1 MFNQDIF
8 RKGEKRSA
16 PLSAWQ
22 LSTWR
27 FTWLISWGIL
37 QIATWF
43 CKCHSNKYTAAVY
56 MSGECEFKQTNSW
69 NKKKQMGTPK
79 GIYKWY
85 QQNKRFWNQLTAGAS
100 HGWELPSFPIAS
112 KEHSLVNTIG
122 TFKKPIKVAWH
133 FVHQTC
139 VERTS
144 LVLRWEVVIWCRQVR
159 NCEGLRFMDGF
170 ERGKGKRKQ
179 MQLMLMT
186 SKTLM

>member
-1 MFNQDIF
+1 MGFY
-8 RKGEKRSA
+8 
-16 PLSAWQ
+16 
-22 LSTWR
+22 
-27 FTWLISWGIL
+27 LIDRPWNIVD
-37 QIATWF
+37 
-43 CKCHSNKYTAAVY
+43 CHMTFASIICSVHVRR
-56 MSGECEFKQTNSW
+56 MRLNSW
-69 NKKKQMGTPK
+69 NQKKHKHQK

-85 QQNKRFWNQLTAGAS
+85 QYQQNKYFWNQLTAGVS

-144 LVLRWEVVIWCRQVR
+144 RVLRWEVVIWCRQVR